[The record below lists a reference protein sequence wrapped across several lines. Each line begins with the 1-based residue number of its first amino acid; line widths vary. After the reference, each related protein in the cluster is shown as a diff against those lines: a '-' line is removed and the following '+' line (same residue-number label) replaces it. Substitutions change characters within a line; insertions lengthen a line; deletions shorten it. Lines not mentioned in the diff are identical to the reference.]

1 MKNTEQD
8 MNSKNNL
15 TQGSIP
21 KALFRLAIP
30 IMGTSFVQMAYNL
43 TDMLWVGRL
52 GSRAV
57 ASVGAAGFYVWLAA
71 AFILIPKIG
80 AEVGV
85 AQSTGRKDAEGTRK
99 YIRHCIQLVIFL
111 AVLYSSTLIIFRKY
125 LIGFFNLKEADIVND
140 SITYLVIISS
150 GLIFYFINPIFSA
163 IFNGYGESRTP
174 FMINSIGL
182 IMNIILDPLLIFGIG
197 PFPRLEVAGAAT
209 ATILAQAVVTLTFII
224 TAAKR
229 KELFSDLHL
238 LKLPDLSHIRHIVKL
253 GLPAALQSGLFTG
266 FAMVITRIISQ
277 WGPIPIA
284 VQKVGSQIES
294 LSWMTAGGFQT
305 AMAAFVGQNYGS
317 GKWDRV
323 VKGYFAGM
331 SIMSVIGI
339 IATVLLI
346 FAARP
351 LFSAF
356 ISEEETIKYGIVY
369 LRILGLSQL
378 FMCIESTSAGAF
390 NGLGKTIPPSV
401 VGITLNGLRIP
412 AALLLSSTSLGLNGV
427 WWAISIS
434 SICKGTVLTAWYL
447 IMLGRNPN
455 TRELGIMPGKYDAVK
470 IETEL
475 EQQ

>member
-1 MKNTEQD
+1 M
-8 MNSKNNL
+8 
-15 TQGSIP
+15 
-21 KALFRLAIP
+21 
-30 IMGTSFVQMAYNL
+30 
-43 TDMLWVGRL
+43 
-52 GSRAV
+52 
-57 ASVGAAGFYVWLAA
+57 
-71 AFILIPKIG
+71 
-80 AEVGV
+80 
-85 AQSTGRKDAEGTRK
+85 
-99 YIRHCIQLVIFL
+99 
-111 AVLYSSTLIIFRKY
+111 
-125 LIGFFNLKEADIVND
+125 
-140 SITYLVIISS
+140 
-150 GLIFYFINPIFSA
+150 
-163 IFNGYGESRTP
+163 
-174 FMINSIGL
+174 
-182 IMNIILDPLLIFGIG
+182 
-197 PFPRLEVAGAAT
+197 AGAAT

-224 TAAKR
+224 TAAR
-229 KELFSDLHL
+229 ERSFFGFTS

-434 SICKGTVLTAWYL
+434 SICKGTVLTARYL

-455 TRELGIMPGKYDAVK
+455 TRDLGIMPGKYDAVK